1 MDMACM
7 IYMVGNAWEWCT
19 DWYGKNYYA
28 ISPLKNPQG
37 PDTGQRRVHRGG
49 GWGSGADALRV
60 AERPSNYPS
69 VRSGSYGFRC
79 VIDVDADG
87 KVFFYSTTIIPLI
100 DETYLLS
107 NFIDR

>member
-1 MDMACM
+1 MHL
-7 IYMVGNAWEWCT
+7 NALQT
-19 DWYGKNYYA
+19 GS
-28 ISPLKNPQG
+28 ITTTQTPLKNPQG

-49 GWGSGADALRV
+49 GWGSGTDALRV

-87 KVFFYSTTIIPLI
+87 KVFFILQ
-100 DETYLLS
+100 
-107 NFIDR
+107 R